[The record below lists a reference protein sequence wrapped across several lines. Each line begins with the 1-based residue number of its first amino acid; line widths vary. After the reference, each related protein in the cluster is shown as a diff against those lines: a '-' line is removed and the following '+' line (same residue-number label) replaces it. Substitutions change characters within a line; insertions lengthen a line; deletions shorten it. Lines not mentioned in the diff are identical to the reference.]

1 MFETRSLSESDGL
14 VDRLLREERGAG
26 VREVKGPIEVKASAG
41 RRAVPM
47 AFVVRRELRAH
58 QQRTGRDGD
67 DLVSGRTATEACF
80 ASTIASRANKAW
92 KAAGIEPI
100 TAHEARHCAS
110 SHFIAAGLDWKQIS
124 TWAGHGDLRQTWNRY
139 GHLVSGGDHAARER
153 LDAYLAPP
161 SPEPT
166 VAHPTLK
173 HQNPHR
179 GWGFWQY
186 RYRDSNPG
194 YRRERAAS

>member
-1 MFETRSLSESDGL
+1 MVAVSGADRTSDSTSVGLQRGVVVEEIVFGTRSLSESDGL
-14 VDRLLREERGAG
+14 VDRLLREELGAG

-80 ASTIASRANKAW
+80 ASTIASRANTAW
-92 KAAGIEPI
+92 RAAGLEPI

-124 TWAGHGDLRQTWNRY
+124 TWAGHDDVRQTWNRY
-139 GHLVSGGDHAARER
+139 GHLVSGGDHAARAPR
-153 LDAYLAPP
+153 CLSRATLARADCGTP
-161 SPEPT
+161 
-166 VAHPTLK
+166 HP
-173 HQNPHR
+173 
-179 GWGFWQY
+179 
-186 RYRDSNPG
+186 
-194 YRRERAAS
+194 